1 MVSPDHRGIGHL
13 LDYLALENSDEK
25 DPVHEAGPEGS
36 MVIGMRRS
44 TFFILFLLVA
54 LVVQGVS
61 GTLWQWE
68 DSSDPNDWTATN
80 ADGREL
86 SSVYDNYYGY
96 GWGRSGTVYLKTV
109 SGYPFSYAAWT
120 VAKVG
125 NGYPNRVQFYDI
137 NGQWIGSQLTY
148 TSSLYDRFEI
158 YLVGTEY
165 KLYKNGE
172 YLSSRSLGTT
182 AYYCAIGYYQS
193 ASNLVYIY
201 IDDAILGNTGTSPK
215 NIVTTCPDEW
225 WVAKDLIQPE
235 SFSGLYTA
243 YDTRRS
249 ADKMSVSYATD
260 AASKTIEVK
269 HIATNEIVDSRSTSA
284 TQYAG
289 YIQYNLTEMLFNSG
303 APYGQYSVYIVGASE
318 PEASD
323 TFTYKSI
330 VTTGTTIEWDNTTY
344 SVYDTALMEYSIS
357 EQYWVPESYTYK
369 VSVLD
374 QGFDEVEEWV
384 ITERPTSESKSTT
397 ISETNYPYSGYY
409 YACLYAV
416 DRSSQEE
423 ILLEFDEAYIDVSW
437 NEIGSVTIEGE
448 TYDAVTGS
456 VLGSCTVTA
465 TQRGID
471 HITSSDMDG
480 AYSISELITMKSIG
494 VSPYKDGYDGYSVYF
509 TPYVSGTY
517 EVDLPLVPSGG
528 AEPGDWY
535 DVDGGQ
541 VTVINHSN
549 ETVSYYN
556 STVDGTSL
564 GGISYLAPYWSA
576 GEDVSCTLSNTT
588 WNNTQ
593 VCDTG
598 GWYQWNNLDHTSTYT
613 LSCEK
618 DGYQTVSTSCSLT
631 EGCFNR
637 QDAYLGSDFTLT
649 VNVKDLDSGAPLAG
663 HSVTVTL
670 STGAETATETGTAT
684 FENVPYGVID
694 IDTTALGYYPGASSI
709 VMDASKSA
717 TVYMQVRP
725 ETTIAPVVP
734 PVYAGHQVRF
744 VVQDNFGRPL
754 EGVNITAQ
762 AIEAST
768 PWSWITN
775 LLGIESTEDMDIQNT
790 TLSGTTGTDGS
801 WTTIMVESVKYR
813 MTFTEEDLGINVV
826 RDLYPKED
834 EYVIWI
840 RLREVVNASAYP
852 DYLVWAEDV
861 DIDTVAIKMMYHDPG
876 LGTTDLDYYILD
888 SDGAIVHTQSWSP
901 VTTEYTNHSYN
912 LDNVK
917 GEQYTFGFNATHEDY
932 GEISFWKGI
941 TMKGTGLL
949 VDLGFEDS
957 NWYMWISL
965 CIVFIVGGCFHI
977 STVKQGVIV
986 TPLMAGLF
994 WYIGWLPAWIGGFI
1008 GLAGALGVLIHMR
1021 KQEYKTGR

>member
-1 MVSPDHRGIGHL
+1 
-13 LDYLALENSDEK
+13 
-25 DPVHEAGPEGS
+25 

-44 TFFILFLLVA
+44 IFFILIVLLAITAMAGHAAAYVYTFQDSDDMDDWVLLTDTSHTTMA
-54 LVVQGVS
+54 HETYEYSDTYKMRLSVMSRYYQFGGVRAYHEISYPTNYWAFTTNLYAAGDDYFYIWWYDIDKNVIQSFASADEAAYTGRVECIRSGSPPHIYIYVDGVYMADAGEAVTVPYYIGLGSLKSGSYHESAHFRFDDIVIGTNEEHDVVS
-61 GTLWQWE
+61 GPPQ
-68 DSSDPNDWTATN
+68 
-80 ADGREL
+80 
-86 SSVYDNYYGY
+86 
-96 GWGRSGTVYLKTV
+96 
-109 SGYPFSYAAWT
+109 
-120 VAKVG
+120 
-125 NGYPNRVQFYDI
+125 I
-137 NGQWIGSQLTY
+137 
-148 TSSLYDRFEI
+148 
-158 YLVGTEY
+158 
-165 KLYKNGE
+165 
-172 YLSSRSLGTT
+172 
-182 AYYCAIGYYQS
+182 
-193 ASNLVYIY
+193 
-201 IDDAILGNTGTSPK
+201 
-215 NIVTTCPDEW
+215 W
-225 WVAKDLIQPE
+225 WLAKDIFDPG
-235 SFSGLYTA
+235 FSGLYSA
-243 YDTRRS
+243 YNTQVYADT
-249 ADKMSVSYATD
+249 MHVSYAND
-260 AASKTIEVK
+260 DGSATINIK
-269 HIATNEIVDSRSTSA
+269 HVATGEIVYSETVSD
-284 TQYAG
+284 YAG
-289 YIQYNLTEMLFNSG
+289 VLTVNLTETFFDSG
-303 APYGQYSVYIVGASE
+303 APYGVYRIYSAGTTAY
-318 PEASD
+318 D
-323 TFTYKSI
+323 TIEYKGVAI
-330 VTTGTTIEWDNTTY
+330 TGTNIIFDAETYEDNDPIGLSY
-344 SVYDTALMEYSIS
+344 NIS
-357 EQYWVPESYTYK
+357 ESHWIPASYTYK
-369 VSVLD
+369 VCIQD
-374 QGFDEVEEWV
+374 QGFDEVESWT
-384 ITERPTSESKSTT
+384 ITDRPAPGSKDTT
-397 ISETNYPYSGYY
+397 VSETNYPNSGYY
-409 YACLYAV
+409 YGCLYAI
-416 DRSSQEE
+416 DRSSCEE
-423 ILLEFDEAYIDVSW
+423 ILLEYDEAYIDVSW
-437 NEIGSVTIEGE
+437 IDPGSVTIEGE

-456 VLGSCTVTA
+456 ALGSCEVTA
-465 TQRGID
+465 TQLAAD
-471 HITSSDMDG
+471 HIVTSNAVDG
-480 AYSISELITMKSIG
+480 SYTISGLITKKSIG
-494 VSPYKDGYDGYSVYF
+494 VIADKDGYDGYSVYF
-509 TPYVSGTY
+509 MPYESGTY

-598 GWYQWNNLDHTSTYT
+598 GWYQWNNLDHNSTYT

-631 EGCFNR
+631 EGSFNR
-637 QDAYLGSDFTLT
+637 QDVYLGSDFTLT
-649 VNVKDLDSGAPLAG
+649 VNIKDLDSGAPLAG

>member
-36 MVIGMRRS
+36 MVKWRIA
-44 TFFILFLLVA
+44 LAVLLVMLVCVGPVQA
-54 LVVQGVS
+54 WYLADRDGAAASELIGESNKKLDATHIYYWYGTGEIGYATSFPTTDWAVYAGSGYAMRFRTLDSGASSIDHIALSGARTALFNIVRVPGYYLNVYINGVYSHRDSTPGTTPYYAKIFSYYASQRTTNVYLMSYGEDEERNLVVTHPS
-61 GTLWQWE
+61 
-68 DSSDPNDWTATN
+68 
-80 ADGREL
+80 
-86 SSVYDNYYGY
+86 
-96 GWGRSGTVYLKTV
+96 
-109 SGYPFSYAAWT
+109 
-120 VAKVG
+120 
-125 NGYPNRVQFYDI
+125 
-137 NGQWIGSQLTY
+137 TY
-148 TSSLYDRFEI
+148 FI
-158 YLVGTEY
+158 
-165 KLYKNGE
+165 
-172 YLSSRSLGTT
+172 
-182 AYYCAIGYYQS
+182 
-193 ASNLVYIY
+193 
-201 IDDAILGNTGTSPK
+201 
-215 NIVTTCPDEW
+215 
-225 WVAKDLIQPE
+225 AKDFINPA
-235 SFSGLYTA
+235 FSGLYSSLDNA
-243 YDTRRS
+243 VWADRFYARYISDTPE
-249 ADKMSVSYATD
+249 KNITIKNKATGE
-260 AASKTIEVK
+260 TIYS
-269 HIATNEIVDSRSTSA
+269 HATTGVAGTYQFDLAEIF
-284 TQYAG
+284 
-289 YIQYNLTEMLFNSG
+289 FNSDL
-303 APYGQYSVYIVGASE
+303 PYGIYTIAMDGSTQSQDI
-318 PEASD
+318 P
-323 TFTYKSI
+323 YKGI

-670 STGAETATETGTAT
+670 STGAETATETGTAI

>member
-1 MVSPDHRGIGHL
+1 MVKWRIALAVL
-13 LDYLALENSDEK
+13 LVMLVCVGPVQAWYLADRDGTQRDE
-25 DPVHEAGPEGS
+25 VTGETS
-36 MVIGMRRS
+36 
-44 TFFILFLLVA
+44 
-54 LVVQGVS
+54 VS
-61 GTLWQWE
+61 LDSNHIKKYYGTSIRY
-68 DSSDPNDWTATN
+68 DTAFPTT
-80 ADGREL
+80 EW
-86 SSVYDNYYGY
+86 SVYGY
-96 GWGRSGTVYLKTV
+96 GDG
-109 SGYPFSYAAWT
+109 SYAVCVWVLDVGKSVIYSVNFAQGLNLYKCIREYRDSAYHYDTYVAGSYTGTRTAAGTTPYYATFSGHTT
-120 VAKVG
+120 VAKPIHIYFMTVG
-125 NGYPNRVQFYDI
+125 DA
-137 NGQWIGSQLTY
+137 T
-148 TSSLYDRFEI
+148 E
-158 YLVGTEY
+158 TEY
-165 KLYKNGE
+165 
-172 YLSSRSLGTT
+172 
-182 AYYCAIGYYQS
+182 
-193 ASNLVYIY
+193 NLVLTHPSTYFI
-201 IDDAILGNTGTSPK
+201 
-215 NIVTTCPDEW
+215 
-225 WVAKDLIQPE
+225 AKDFINPA
-235 SFSGLYTA
+235 FSGLYSSLDNTVWA
-243 YDTRRS
+243 DRFYARYISDTPE
-249 ADKMSVSYATD
+249 KNITIKNKATGT
-260 AASKTIEVK
+260 TIYS
-269 HIATNEIVDSRSTSA
+269 HATTGVAGTYQFDLAEIF
-284 TQYAG
+284 
-289 YIQYNLTEMLFNSG
+289 FNSDL
-303 APYGQYSVYIVGASE
+303 PYGIYTIAMDGSTQSQDI
-318 PEASD
+318 P
-323 TFTYKSI
+323 YKGI

-344 SVYDTALMEYSIS
+344 SDSDTASMEYSIS

-409 YACLYAV
+409 YACLYAI

-437 NEIGSVTIEGE
+437 TDPGSVTIEGE

-465 TQRGID
+465 HQMGTD
-471 HITSSDMDG
+471 HITSSDLVG
-480 AYSISELITMKSIG
+480 AYSISGFVPTKSIG
-494 VSPYKDGYDGYSVYF
+494 VSPDKDGYYGYPIYF

-541 VTVINHSN
+541 LTVINHSN

-598 GWYQWNNLDHTSTYT
+598 GWYQWNNLDHNSTYT

-631 EGCFNR
+631 EGSFNR
-637 QDAYLGSDFTLT
+637 QDVYLGSDFTLT